1 LHALTI
7 TLARDLGPRLRAEVH
22 GFADD
27 GLKDLLLAVSVEW
40 GEATQEDVQDDAA
53 APDVGFLAVRATE
66 HFRGCVCEC
75 VRACVCVCVRVSN

>member
-1 LHALTI
+1 
-7 TLARDLGPRLRAEVH
+7 
-22 GFADD
+22 
-27 GLKDLLLAVSVEW
+27 VEW

-75 VRACVCVCVRVSN
+75 VRACVCVCACPTDQEKNNFYG